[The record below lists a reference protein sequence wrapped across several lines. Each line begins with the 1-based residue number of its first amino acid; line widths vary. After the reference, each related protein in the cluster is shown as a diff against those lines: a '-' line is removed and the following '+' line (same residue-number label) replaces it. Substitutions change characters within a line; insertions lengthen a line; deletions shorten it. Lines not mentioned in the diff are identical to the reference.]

1 MKSAMQNDYSGN
13 RKHWGSSMVKS
24 HRLVLY
30 MYFFVYM
37 MLMSHESVMV
47 SCFQRGVLLMSTS
60 TPRKKNSKNDNIG
73 GAKSSSSRG
82 KRNKSDFIDFKG
94 KKLGMEGAQNL
105 KGLRKVNKLY
115 NGEIQPKDFE
125 PRYMTHAADDSFDEQ
140 LTSLNKKSN
149 EMLADLKNVYLK
161 LRVLTE
167 VSELVY
173 MFMYL

>member
-1 MKSAMQNDYSGN
+1 
-13 RKHWGSSMVKS
+13 
-24 HRLVLY
+24 
-30 MYFFVYM
+30 
-37 MLMSHESVMV
+37 
-47 SCFQRGVLLMSTS
+47 MSTS

-167 VSELVY
+167 VSKSVY
-173 MFMYL
+173 MFIYLRMTSYTNYIQVSNVYLHICLLILLYLFSRRRRTQQPSSLKRGSVCK